1 MALSVYR
8 IGGIARSVSARPLAV
23 ALGLSIL
30 VHGWL
35 GSRLSLPSG
44 LPALELRMPIV
55 ARLAPPTD
63 LPREEEPVVSHP
75 PISDAAVAAPTMSE
89 REGNR
94 RRASDP
100 QTSKRTT
107 MGDGRIGTAQEA
119 GVERAKPGSTD
130 PYYTAEELD
139 VYPRLREPI
148 RFMPDDGAALRVRLR
163 VQVLLNEEGVVE
175 EARFVE
181 GDVSRATRDA
191 AEAMLRAA
199 RFHPALKD
207 GRPVKT
213 RVVIGIDG

>member
-8 IGGIARSVSARPLAV
+8 IAGIARSVSARPLAV

-35 GSRLSLPSG
+35 GSRLSVHSG
-44 LPALELRMPIV
+44 VPALELRMPIV

-75 PISDAAVAAPTMSE
+75 PISDAPIAAPTMSA
-89 REGNR
+89 REANP

-107 MGDGRIGTAQEA
+107 TGDGQIGTAQEA
-119 GVERAKPGSTD
+119 NVERGKTGSTD
-130 PYYTAEELD
+130 PYYTVEALD

-148 RFMPDDGAALRVRLR
+148 RFIPGDGAALRVRLR
-163 VQVLLNEEGVVE
+163 MQVLLSEEGVVE
-175 EARFVE
+175 EARLVE
-181 GDVSRATRDA
+181 GDVPRAARDR

-199 RFHPALKD
+199 RFYPALKD
-207 GRPVKT
+207 GRPVKS